1 MQSDFSCSK
10 RTSET
15 LLFLWFTTP
24 TRCVRHDP
32 WDRVN
37 ILEICFTHNQYDS
50 RLSGKSPR
58 LVKERSLHEIYFL
71 GGYQQTTWIQKH
83 DCFSIP
89 SSITFRKKM
98 VKIWPG
104 FQPLTL
110 PKFNMEPKNDGF
122 QVRIFWGI
130 SEYHFRQ
137 AKKKSGEPKVECLK
151 LLEAKN
157 QKNMIVFL
165 VGGWTNP
172 FKNMPWS

>member
-1 MQSDFSCSK
+1 MKSISWEATNKQHEFKNMIASAYHHPSH
-10 RTSET
+10 SE
-15 LLFLWFTTP
+15 
-24 TRCVRHDP
+24 
-32 WDRVN
+32 
-37 ILEICFTHNQYDS
+37 
-50 RLSGKSPR
+50 
-58 LVKERSLHEIYFL
+58 
-71 GGYQQTTWIQKH
+71 
-83 DCFSIP
+83 
-89 SSITFRKKM
+89 KKM